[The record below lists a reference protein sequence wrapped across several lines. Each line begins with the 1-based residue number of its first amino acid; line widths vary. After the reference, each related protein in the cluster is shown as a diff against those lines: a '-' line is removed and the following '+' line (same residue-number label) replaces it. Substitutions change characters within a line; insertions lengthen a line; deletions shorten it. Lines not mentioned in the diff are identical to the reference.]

1 MSNGDSGRPLAVTQ
15 EQLKQIVPWVRV
27 PDGTADEINAVVDLA
42 GISTHLELAHFIAQC
57 TYECGYYGHYEEPYV
72 PGRYEF
78 RVSLGNTQPGDG
90 QKFRGRGAIQLT
102 GRANYE
108 AFTAWLYDH
117 GYIVPVVD
125 NVDCPAEPE
134 LYATPPY
141 RWLTAAWFWVTHPG
155 LKAAALQDDVAM
167 CTRIITGAK
176 IPGPDQGLSSREKL
190 TNAAIQALG

>member
-15 EQLKQIVPWVRV
+15 EQLRQIVPWVRV
-27 PDGTADEINAVVDLA
+27 PDGTADEINSVVDLA

-90 QKFRGRGAIQLT
+90 QRYRGRGAIQLT
-102 GRANYE
+102 GRANYT
-108 AFTAWLYDH
+108 AFQAWLDDH
-117 GYIVPVVD
+117 GIDPAI
-125 NVDCPAEPE
+125 NVIDEPEQVAEPT
-134 LYATPPY
+134 L
-141 RWLTAAWFWVTHPG
+141 RWEAAAFYWSTHPG

-190 TNAAIQALG
+190 TNSAIVVLG